1 VPNGPAVSQTG
12 RHALAAMHSDQLT
25 PWRVFSAA
33 LLVVLIGLPLGIP
46 FWHLLTRPA
55 AWEGWRE
62 TSRLLFL
69 AWNTAC
75 LAAGT
80 VAVTLPAGTALAI
93 LLYRTNTPG
102 RRWWRLLILL
112 LLFIPLPVT
121 ASAWQA
127 ALGAGGWL
135 ALGAWGTVPSGDP
148 DIAATGLAWK
158 PWVHGFT
165 AAIWLHAVAGL
176 PWVVW
181 IVGQGLRSVER
192 ELEEDALTVVGPL
205 WVLWRVTLPR
215 CRTALWVAALWLILQ
230 VATEITVT
238 DVTQVGTFAEEVY
251 TQIVVGDDLSVLRSV
266 AVAAPSVILLS
277 VLVGLTVRT
286 LQRRIPPLESLA
298 DAPVCF
304 HLPLPGRVGL
314 TMIAVATVALLAGV
328 PFASLIWKAGIH
340 GTHESWSG
348 AVAWTYLDRVLHRWG
363 GLIVSRVTLALCTGV
378 LAAGLGL
385 VASWLANRSRWFGVF
400 VIVLAALAWA
410 EPAPIVGLGL
420 KEAINWLMVLFPF
433 RIVAK
438 GLYYGPSLLPVL
450 WAHLIRFFPFAVAI
464 LWPAV
469 RRIPTELRDAVRVD
483 GGRPQQELPYLIVPL
498 SLPFIV
504 QATVA
509 IAILSLGELG
519 AEKLVE
525 TPDAETI
532 AHVIFTLMH
541 YGVTNDLAALCLF
554 LLGIVLAG
562 SLVLALTW
570 RLLGEFRYR
579 NELNDR

>member
-1 VPNGPAVSQTG
+1 
-12 RHALAAMHSDQLT
+12 MHWDRLT
-25 PWRVFSAA
+25 TWRVLSAA
-33 LLVVLIGLPLGIP
+33 LLVVLIGLPLAFP
-46 FWHLLTRPA
+46 FWHLLSRPA

-62 TSRLLFL
+62 TSRLLLL

-80 VAVTLPAGTALAI
+80 VALTLPAGTALAI
-93 LLYRTNTPG
+93 LLYRTNMPG
-102 RRWWRLLILL
+102 RRLWRLVVLL

-135 ALGAWGTVPSGDP
+135 PLGAWGRVASGDP
-148 DIAATGLAWK
+148 DIASTGLVWK
-158 PWVHGFT
+158 PWARGFT
-165 AAIWLHAVAGL
+165 AAIWIHTVAGL

-205 WVLWRVTLPR
+205 QLLWRVTLPR
-215 CRTALWVAALWLILQ
+215 CRTAIWVAGLWLTLQ

-266 AVAAPSVILLS
+266 AVAVPSVILLS
-277 VLVGLTVRT
+277 LLVGLTVHT
-286 LQRRIPPLESLA
+286 LQRRIPPMESMA

-304 HLPLPGRVGL
+304 RVPLAGRIGL
-314 TMIAVATVALLAGV
+314 TVVVLSLVAVLAGV

-340 GTHESWSG
+340 GSPESWSY

-363 GLIVSRVTLALCTGV
+363 GLVVSRVSLALCAGA

-385 VASWLANRSRWFGVF
+385 IASWLAIGSRWFGVF
-400 VIVLAALAWA
+400 VIALAALAWA

-420 KEAINWLMVLFPF
+420 KETIDWLIALLPF
-433 RIVAK
+433 RAVAK
-438 GLYYGPSLLPVL
+438 ALYYGPSHLPVL
-450 WAHLIRFFPFAVAI
+450 WAHLIRFFPYAVAI

-469 RRIPTELRDAVRVD
+469 RRIPVELTDAVRVD
-483 GGRPQQELPYLIVPL
+483 GAQPRQELRHLIVPL
-498 SLPFIV
+498 SFPFIV
-504 QATVA
+504 QAAVA

-570 RLLGEFRYR
+570 RLLGKFGYW
-579 NELNDR
+579 NELSDR

>member
-1 VPNGPAVSQTG
+1 
-12 RHALAAMHSDQLT
+12 MHRDRLT
-25 PWRVFSAA
+25 TWRVFSAA
-33 LLVVLIGLPLGIP
+33 LLVVLIGLPLGFP
-46 FWHLLTRPA
+46 FWHLLARPA

-62 TSRLLFL
+62 TSRLLLL

-80 VAVTLPAGTALAI
+80 VALTLPVGTALAI

-102 RRWWRLLILL
+102 RRLWRLVVLL
-112 LLFIPLPVT
+112 LLFIPLPVM

-135 ALGAWGTVPSGDP
+135 PLVAWGKVAAGDP
-148 DIAATGLAWK
+148 DVAPTGLVWK
-158 PWVHGFT
+158 PWAHGFT
-165 AAIWLHAVAGL
+165 AAIWIHSVAGL

-192 ELEEDALTVVGPL
+192 ELEEDALTIVGPFQ
-205 WVLWRVTLPR
+205 VLWRVTLPR
-215 CRTALWVAALWLILQ
+215 CRAALWVAGLWLTLQ

-266 AVAAPSVILLS
+266 AVAVPSVVLLS

-286 LQRRIPPLESLA
+286 LQRRIPPMESMT

-304 HLPLPGRVGL
+304 RISLAGRIGLAVVVMAIVG
-314 TMIAVATVALLAGV
+314 VLAGV

-340 GTHESWSG
+340 GSPESWSG

-363 GLIVSRVTLALCTGV
+363 GLVASRVLLALCTGM

-385 VASWLANRSRWFGVF
+385 VASWLAIGSRWFGVL

-420 KEAINWLMVLFPF
+420 KETIDWLLALLPF
-433 RIVAK
+433 RAVAK
-438 GLYYGPSLLPVL
+438 ALYYGPSLLPVL
-450 WAHLIRFFPFAVAI
+450 WAHLIRFFPYAVAI

-469 RRIPTELRDAVRVD
+469 RRIPIELRDAVRVD
-483 GGRPQQELPYLIVPL
+483 GAQPHQELRHLIVPL

-504 QATVA
+504 QASVA
-509 IAILSLGELG
+509 IAVLSLGELG

-562 SLVLALTW
+562 SLVLLLTW
-570 RLLGEFRYR
+570 RLLGRFGYW